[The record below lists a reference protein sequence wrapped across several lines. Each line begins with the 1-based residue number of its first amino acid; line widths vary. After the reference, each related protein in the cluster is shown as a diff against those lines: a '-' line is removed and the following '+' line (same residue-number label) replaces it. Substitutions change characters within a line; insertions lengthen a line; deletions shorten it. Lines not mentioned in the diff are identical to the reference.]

1 MSDQPKPIFE
11 LNVQDPSHCEGTL
24 HGKSMWI
31 TANNIDVYVI
41 RHPDA
46 VEVQLHPAGN
56 ASGEPLD
63 GALVM
68 CAGAPD
74 YAFDAAIAEAQAI
87 VAKPEEE
94 EVKGHTIE
102 EWAEAIA
109 DRIVDEC
116 FGAIP
121 VQDALKAMLV
131 ENPGVVKAMIG
142 TPIIESEYF
151 EPVEEK

>member
-1 MSDQPKPIFE
+1 MSDQSKPIFE

-56 ASGEPLD
+56 ASQPPLD
-63 GALVM
+63 GAIVM
-68 CAGAPD
+68 CADAPD
-74 YAFDAAIAEAQAI
+74 YCMDEVIAEAETLELDPAQEQ
-87 VAKPEEE
+87 VS
-94 EVKGHTIE
+94 GHSID

-109 DRIVDEC
+109 DRLADEC
-116 FGAIP
+116 FGTFGGIT

-131 ENPGVVKAMIG
+131 ENPNVVKAMIG
-142 TPIIESEYF
+142 TSIIESEYF
-151 EPVEEK
+151 EEV